1 METPAKQ
8 ETHASHWSSCRKRR
22 SWEHRL
28 ASPWEAEVTLYRL
41 AEDFFEVL

>member
-1 METPAKQ
+1 MHPTG
-8 ETHASHWSSCRKRR
+8 HSVGNGRL
-22 SWEHRL
+22 WEHRL